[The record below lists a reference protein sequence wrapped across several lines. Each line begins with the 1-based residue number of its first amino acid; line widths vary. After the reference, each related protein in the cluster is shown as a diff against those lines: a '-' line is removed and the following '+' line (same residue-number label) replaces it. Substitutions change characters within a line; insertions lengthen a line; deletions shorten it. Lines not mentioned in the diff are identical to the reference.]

1 MNIVGRS
8 LARPVAQYAA
18 KVALVDG
25 DLTFTYRELDGLVR
39 KVAAGIR
46 SLGIEPGDRIS
57 YHGNNRW
64 ELVVTLLASIRA
76 GTVLVPLNVMLRPA
90 ELVPIL
96 AETKIRL
103 VLTTSEGEGTF
114 GELKESALYPE
125 WVSSYDDTH
134 GLFAA
139 WIRAEEAEGDPAAR
153 APTDIVA
160 LFFTSGPP
168 GHPKGPPLDHIFID
182 HLAHS
187 WVMACRYTHHEIFL
201 VATPMFWVV
210 APIHVILPIVL
221 VGGTIFLMRRFDPE
235 RCCKLVKQ
243 WKVTSFF
250 AVPTMY
256 TLLLDSQASALP
268 ELESL
273 RVCSVAGAPIA
284 RDVVERFEKLTG
296 APLLNIYGATEAGGI
311 SRDLLGVPRRAGC
324 AGPWGGTVEAKIVNA
339 EGNPV
344 PAGVPG
350 EIVARGL
357 TVIRGYWRGGKVDD
371 QSLPDGWFHTG
382 DIGVV
387 EDGFVRI
394 LDRAQDMII
403 TGGANI
409 YPAEVEAVL
418 AKHPKVGL
426 AAVVGVPDRV
436 KGEIAVA
443 YVILK
448 QPGPPTAEELEA
460 HCREHLSSYKVPKKF
475 LVVQSLPMTPTGK
488 IQKRE
493 LRRMA
498 ADSFGGG

>member
-1 MNIVGRS
+1 MNIAGDFLTRS
-8 LARPVAQYAA
+8 VAQYAD

-46 SLGIEPGDRIS
+46 ALGIAPGERIA

-64 ELVVTLLASIRA
+64 ELVVTLLSSIRA
-76 GTVLVPLNVMLRPA
+76 GTVLVPLNIMLRPT

-96 AETKIRL
+96 AETGIRL
-103 VLTTSEGEGTF
+103 VLTTSEGEATLS
-114 GELKESALYPE
+114 ELKGSALFPE
-125 WVSSYDDTH
+125 WVSSYDDAH
-134 GLFAA
+134 GLFAT
-139 WIRAEEAEGDPAAR
+139 WIRAEVSEFEPAAR

-160 LFFTSGPP
+160 LFFTSGTT
-168 GHPKGPPLDHIFID
+168 GQPKGAPLDHVFID

-187 WVMACRYTHHEIFL
+187 WVIACRFSSDDIFL

-210 APIHVILPIVL
+210 APIHVILPIIL
-221 VGGTIFLMRRFDPE
+221 VGGTIVLMRRFDPE
-235 RCCKLVKQ
+235 RCCKLVQQ

-250 AVPTMY
+250 GVPTMY
-256 TLLLDSQASALP
+256 TLLLDSQGSSLS
-268 ELESL
+268 ELKSL

-284 RDVVERFEKLTG
+284 REVVERFEQLTG

-311 SRDLLGVPRRAGC
+311 SRDLLGVPRRAGY
-324 AGPWGGTVEAKIVNA
+324 AGPWGGTVEAKIVNT

-350 EIVARGL
+350 EIVVRGL
-357 TVIRGYWRGGKVDD
+357 TVIRGYWRGGKVDT
-371 QSLPDGWFHTG
+371 QSLPDGWVHTG
-382 DIGVV
+382 DIGVL
-387 EDGFVRI
+387 EEGFVRI
-394 LDRAQDMII
+394 LDRAKDMII

-418 AKHPKVGL
+418 AKHPKVSL
-426 AAVVGVPDRV
+426 AAVVGVPERV

-443 YVILK
+443 YVISK
-448 QPGPPTAEELEA
+448 QSDPATAEELEV
-460 HCREHLSSYKVPKKF
+460 HCREHLSSYKIPRKF
-475 LVVQSLPMTPTGK
+475 VLVNSLPMTPTGK

>member
-1 MNIVGRS
+1 
-8 LARPVAQYAA
+8 
-18 KVALVDG
+18 
-25 DLTFTYRELDGLVR
+25 
-39 KVAAGIR
+39 
-46 SLGIEPGDRIS
+46 
-57 YHGNNRW
+57 
-64 ELVVTLLASIRA
+64 
-76 GTVLVPLNVMLRPA
+76 
-90 ELVPIL
+90 
-96 AETKIRL
+96 
-103 VLTTSEGEGTF
+103 
-114 GELKESALYPE
+114 
-125 WVSSYDDTH
+125 
-134 GLFAA
+134 
-139 WIRAEEAEGDPAAR
+139 
-153 APTDIVA
+153 
-160 LFFTSGPP
+160 
-168 GHPKGPPLDHIFID
+168 
-182 HLAHS
+182 
-187 WVMACRYTHHEIFL
+187 
-201 VATPMFWVV
+201 
-210 APIHVILPIVL
+210 
-221 VGGTIFLMRRFDPE
+221 
-235 RCCKLVKQ
+235 
-243 WKVTSFF
+243 
-250 AVPTMY
+250 
-256 TLLLDSQASALP
+256 
-268 ELESL
+268 
-273 RVCSVAGAPIA
+273 
-284 RDVVERFEKLTG
+284 
-296 APLLNIYGATEAGGI
+296 
-311 SRDLLGVPRRAGC
+311 
-324 AGPWGGTVEAKIVNA
+324 VEAKIVNA

-394 LDRAQDMII
+394 LDRAKDMII

-448 QPGPPTAEELEA
+448 QPGPATAEELEA

-493 LRRMA
+493 LRSMA